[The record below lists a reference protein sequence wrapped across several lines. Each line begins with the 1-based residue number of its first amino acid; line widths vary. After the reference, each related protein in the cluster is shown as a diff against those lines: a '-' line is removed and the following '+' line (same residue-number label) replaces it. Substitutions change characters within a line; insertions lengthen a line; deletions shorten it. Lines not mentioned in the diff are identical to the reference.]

1 MKIEFLPM
9 EEKVDVVAKET
20 LKQECIYTAED
31 GKLVDV
37 DFCLYYSF
45 LLD

>member
-20 LKQECIYTAED
+20 LKQECNYTVAD
-31 GKLVDV
+31 GKQKLVD
-37 DFCLYYSF
+37 DFCLY
-45 LLD
+45 